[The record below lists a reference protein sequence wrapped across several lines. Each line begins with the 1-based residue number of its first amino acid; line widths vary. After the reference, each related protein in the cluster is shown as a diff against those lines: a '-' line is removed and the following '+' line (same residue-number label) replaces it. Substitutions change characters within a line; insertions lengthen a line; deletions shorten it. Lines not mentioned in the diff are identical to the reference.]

1 MDSYDENYG
10 ILCDRLVN
18 ALDCDHSDAEG
29 ILDGYLMYHDE
40 SDMEVIFN
48 AIMKK

>member
-1 MDSYDENYG
+1 MTAFDEEYG
-10 ILCDRLVN
+10 ILCDRLVE

-29 ILDGYLMYHDE
+29 VLDAYLMYHDDT
-40 SDMEVIFN
+40 DMEVIFN